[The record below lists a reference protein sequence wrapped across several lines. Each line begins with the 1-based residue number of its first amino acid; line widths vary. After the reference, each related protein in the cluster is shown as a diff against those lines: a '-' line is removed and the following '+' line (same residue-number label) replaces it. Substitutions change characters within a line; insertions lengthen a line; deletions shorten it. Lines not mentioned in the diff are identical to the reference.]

1 MPPNLK
7 TSVYFFLLTLYF
19 NSYFQ
24 GWHQMYSEATVS
36 NLAQSAP
43 KSKSVKW
50 LFYCN
55 KTFPGNSQRSCT
67 SSDKVEVVNFLF
79 IFVFPQWSQCLFEV
93 FWMRLQLGFWPQ
105 YFCLFFIVPT
115 TYLCQSFWIL
125 NILFIVWK
133 YQYDDCNTVNS
144 CIFMTESLW

>member
-1 MPPNLK
+1 MRVTHAHLGPIWYHSEPSDIPYMFISPSTFSDFAFFAPP
-7 TSVYFFLLTLYF
+7 LLTFIPTSTFIREMKVTHLWATTEQMSITLNKLPYF

-24 GWHQMYSEATVS
+24 GWHQMCSEATVS

-43 KSKSVKW
+43 RSKSVKW

-79 IFVFPQWSQCLFEV
+79 VFVFPQWSQCLFKV
-93 FWMRLQLGFWPQ
+93 AL
-105 YFCLFFIVPT
+105 Y
-115 TYLCQSFWIL
+115 
-125 NILFIVWK
+125 
-133 YQYDDCNTVNS
+133 
-144 CIFMTESLW
+144 